1 MIDSDWDRPE
11 GVAVGV
17 WVTEDVVVGSPVST
31 GSSTPRMELKRLDDG
46 STESAS
52 DSHLTSM
59 LRVVVV
65 NEEDS
70 GRLGMAPD
78 TN

>member
-17 WVTEDVVVGSPVST
+17 WVTEDVVVGSAVST
-31 GSSTPRMELKRLDDG
+31 GSSVLRMSLRGSVGG
-46 STESAS
+46 STELAS

-78 TN
+78 TD

>member
-1 MIDSDWDRPE
+1 MIDSDWDRSE
-11 GVAVGV
+11 DVAVGV
-17 WVTEDVVVGSPVST
+17 WVTEDVAVGSAVSA
-31 GSSTPRMELKRLDDG
+31 GSSPKMSDDE
-46 STESAS
+46 STESAP

-59 LRVVVV
+59 LRVVMV

>member
-1 MIDSDWDRPE
+1 MIDSDLDRSE
-11 GVAVGV
+11 GVAVGL
-17 WVTEDVVVGSPVST
+17 WVTKNVVVGSAVST
-31 GSSTPRMELKRLDDG
+31 GSSAPRMELRGLDDG
-46 STESAS
+46 STELAS

>member
-17 WVTEDVVVGSPVST
+17 WVTQDVVVGSAAST
-31 GSSTPRMELKRLDDG
+31 GTSEVVKELRGSVGG
-46 STESAS
+46 STELAS

>member
-1 MIDSDWDRPE
+1 MIDSDWD
-11 GVAVGV
+11 VAVGV
-17 WVTEDVVVGSPVST
+17 WVTEDVVVGSAVST
-31 GSSTPRMELKRLDDG
+31 GPSGPRVDLKGFAGGR

-65 NEEDS
+65 NKEDS